1 MGALRFHV
9 DPRDVPPY
17 AAARRLGLTE
27 AAFSERLPA
36 LLTRGFPRADA
47 TTGHFDLDAIDAW
60 RKRRHSDLFH
70 DPTQARDGSVA
81 LARLKAAGT
90 NG

>member
-1 MGALRFHV
+1 MRFRV
-9 DPRDVPPY
+9 EPRDVPAH

-27 AAFSERLPA
+27 AEFRAMLPA
-36 LLTRGFPRADA
+36 LMRRGFPTADQ

-60 RKRRHSDLFH
+60 RQRRNPQLFGLTGGT
-70 DPTQARDGSVA
+70 PARDA
-81 LARLKAAGT
+81 KAVMAERMRG

>member
-1 MGALRFHV
+1 MRFRV
-9 DPRDVPPY
+9 EPRDVPAH

-27 AAFSERLPA
+27 AEFSRLLPA
-36 LLTRGFPRADA
+36 LMRRGFPAADQ

-60 RKRRHSDLFH
+60 RKSRNPQLFGLTSAS
-70 DPTQARDGSVA
+70 PARDA
-81 LARLKAAGT
+81 KAVMRERMAG